1 MGLHTQQISRTD
13 NEDFEIKCEVIDNQS
28 NSVTSNII
36 YVYVSGG
43 SAPLT
48 APVPTENKL
57 GQNNPNPFNPT
68 TQINYAIKQEGLV
81 TINIYDVLG
90 RVITTLVNENKTAG
104 FYTVNFDASKFS
116 SGVYFYTIKSN
127 DFFDRKK
134 MIVMK

>member
-1 MGLHTQQISRTD
+1 
-13 NEDFEIKCEVIDNQS
+13 
-28 NSVTSNII
+28 
-36 YVYVSGG
+36 
-43 SAPLT
+43 
-48 APVPTENKL
+48 
-57 GQNNPNPFNPT
+57 QNNPNPFNPT